1 MSSKSVGNVAFGPS
15 NYCHVLVIIFLL
27 TACPLCYW
35 QVLWIWDSWPS
46 PQEMQSWRNSIT
58 GTGHDVNDKLLQCCV
73 AYGQSPYYQTTCL
86 GVRLVKSVLGLMMSW
101 LNECETPG
109 FLSNGYGCKVSY
121 VIYMGARC
129 PTSWMLIPDVLSHE
143 YRCKKCS
150 ISTVGI
156 TRQMNVTHH
165 LSCQIKL

>member
-1 MSSKSVGNVAFGPS
+1 MSSV
-15 NYCHVLVIIFLL
+15 LL
-27 TACPLCYW
+27 TGFVDLRQLAKP
-35 QVLWIWDSWPS
+35 
-46 PQEMQSWRNSIT
+46 T
-58 GTGHDVNDKLLQCCV
+58 GGVCHGEIVSMAPEHDVNDKLLQCCV
-73 AYGQSPYYQTTCL
+73 VYGQSPYYQTTCL

-129 PTSWMLIPDVLSHE
+129 PTSWMLIPNVLSHE